1 MRNLSVR
8 KSVRALAALV
18 AVVGVLLLPLVAKAA
33 EPIRVG

>member
-18 AVVGVLLLPLVAKAA
+18 AVIGVLLLPLMAKAA
-33 EPIRVG
+33 EQSRSA